1 MITPD
6 WVRLMAAYNAEMNRR
21 LYAAADR
28 LTPDQRTEDRGAFF
42 GSVQGTLSHLLWGDR
57 FWMHRFDGWE
67 KPPGGI
73 AASPTLYAD
82 WEALKRERAETDAGI
97 EGWASRVDPAWLTGS
112 LSWFSA
118 AQSACSMGLPAMPPG
133 GFSHPSKRCIQ
144 NRSPHRRWL
153 SVPWTERKK
162 APRSSVRRAGS
173 RRSADA

>member
-21 LYAAADR
+21 IYAAADR
-28 LTPDQRTEDRGAFF
+28 LAPEQRTEDRGAFF

-82 WEALKRERAETDAGI
+82 WRALQRERAETDAGI
-97 EGWASRVDPAWLTGS
+97 EVWASRIDPAWLAGS

-118 AQSACSMGLPAMPPG
+118 AMGRDITRPNAILVTHVFNHQTHHRGQVHALLTGFGEKTGDTDLPFVLP
-133 GFSHPSKRCIQ
+133 
-144 NRSPHRRWL
+144 L
-153 SVPWTERKK
+153 
-162 APRSSVRRAGS
+162 
-173 RRSADA
+173 D

>member
-97 EGWASRVDPAWLTGS
+97 EGWASRVDPAWLTGR
-112 LSWFSA
+112 LSWFSTA
-118 AQSACSMGLPAMPPG
+118 MGRDITRPNAILVTHVFNHQTHHRGQVHALLTGFGEKTGDTDLPFVLP
-133 GFSHPSKRCIQ
+133 
-144 NRSPHRRWL
+144 L
-153 SVPWTERKK
+153 
-162 APRSSVRRAGS
+162 
-173 RRSADA
+173 D